1 MNIKSVYHHFE
12 ISIFEI
18 LSYKSMIL
26 ISLVI
31 CKGLRVAMSIKD
43 PSMTTDLS

>member
-26 ISLVI
+26 ISLVVKKI
-31 CKGLRVAMSIKD
+31 NETPNGRQRSTKH
-43 PSMTTDLS
+43 